1 MRNTFAK
8 TLHDLAAAD
17 DRVVMLSADIGNRL
31 FDDFKEKFPTRFYNC
46 GIAEANMIGMAAGM
60 AASGLR
66 PICYTITPFVTT
78 RCLEQIRVD
87 LCYHHLPVI
96 IAGVGS
102 GLGYA
107 ELGATHH
114 ACEDIAML
122 RVLPGMTVVCPADPV
137 EVRLAMKAALSL
149 DGPCY
154 LRLGKK
160 GEPVVHDRDPDFVI
174 GKSLPVRDGDDVCVL
189 STGAILPV
197 VLEAR
202 DLLQAKNIS
211 VRVESFHTV
220 KPLDETCLTRVMESY
235 NLVVTVEEHS
245 VIAGLGS
252 AIAEWYVDQP
262 ASLTHATKL
271 LRIGTPDAFLH
282 ESTHYDT
289 ARAKCGLT
297 AANIAG
303 RIETAMREQR
313 EQRQNQTPS
322 STTHTTQT
330 TSR

>member
-8 TLHDLAAAD
+8 TLMQLASAD

-31 FDDFKEKFPTRFYNC
+31 FDDFKEKFPARFYNC

-137 EVRLAMKAALSL
+137 EVRLAMKAALTL

-160 GEPVVHDRDPDFVI
+160 GEPVVHETDPKFTI
-174 GKSLPVRDGDDVCVL
+174 GKSIPVRNGDDVCVL

-202 DLLQAKNIS
+202 ELLQRKNIS

-220 KPLDETCLTRVMESY
+220 KPLDVASLQSATDAY
-235 NLVVTVEEHS
+235 NLLVTIEEHS

-252 AIAEWYVDQP
+252 AVAEWFVDQP
-262 ASLTHATKL
+262 LSRTRATQL

-289 ARAKCGLT
+289 ARALCGLT
-297 AANIAG
+297 AVNIAA
-303 RIETAMREQR
+303 RIETALNEQR
-313 EQRQNQTPS
+313 HVALQTS
-322 STTHTTQT
+322 SK
-330 TSR
+330 